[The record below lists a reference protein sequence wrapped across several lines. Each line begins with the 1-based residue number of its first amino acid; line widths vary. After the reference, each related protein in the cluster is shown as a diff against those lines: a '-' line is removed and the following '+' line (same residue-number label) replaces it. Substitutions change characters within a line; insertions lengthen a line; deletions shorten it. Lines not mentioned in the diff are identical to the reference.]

1 MAYDEYGEEIRR
13 LFVPSEDPCSRLVP
27 LQQLVVYDTSKQISQ
42 LQMKVLAKPD
52 PFPNP
57 SSMVV
62 YIDGACRNN
71 GTPTARASYGVYFG
85 PNSPYNSYGLL
96 PASRPQTSTL
106 AEIEALSQALKIIS
120 EVTDRDFKLSEIKL
134 ATDSSFLVDSMSK
147 WMEQWIENEGV
158 GSRGTRV
165 AHFEVLKQLHDKLD
179 YMEYSDEGGGREVQF
194 WHIPRE
200 MNREA
205 DALANRALDGA

>member
-13 LFVPSEDPCSRLVP
+13 LYIPSEDPCSRPIP
-27 LQQLVVYDTSKQISQ
+27 LNQLVVYTASKQISQ
-42 LQMKVLAKPD
+42 LQMKVMAKPD

-71 GTPTARASYGVYFG
+71 GTSKARASYGVYFG
-85 PNSPYNSYGLL
+85 PNSPYNSYGLM
-96 PASRPQTSTL
+96 PATFPQTSTR
-106 AEIEALSQALKIIS
+106 AEIAALSQAIDTIDK
-120 EVTDRDFKLSEIKL
+120 VTARDFKLSEIKI
-134 ATDSSFLVDSMSK
+134 ATDSSFLVDAMSK

-158 GSRGTRV
+158 GSSGTQV
-165 AHFEVLKQLHDKLD
+165 AHFEILEQLHEKLD
-179 YMEYSDEGGGREVQF
+179 YMEYSDDGGREVQF
-194 WHIPRE
+194 WQIPRE

-205 DALANRALDGA
+205 DALANRALDED